1 MDLKLIAHRDNP
13 LTNYD
18 FSLARHQALMLVAGQ
33 VAIAG
38 VAALVCV
45 ASIGVQAGIA
55 AAVGGGIG
63 AAASLVQ
70 VVSGFRRSADG
81 NAKAIA
87 RGFYRGEALKIG
99 VTVLLFVLALRGRHF
114 TPGPLL
120 AGYVATFVAYWV
132 ALARYARA
140 PG

>member
-38 VAALVCV
+38 VAALVCA
-45 ASIGVQAGIA
+45 ASIGLQAGIA

-63 AAASLVQ
+63 AAASLAQ
-70 VVSGFRRSADG
+70 VASGFRRSAAG
-81 NAKAIA
+81 NAQAIA

-99 VTVLLFVLALRGRHF
+99 VTVLLFVAALRGRHF

-132 ALARYARA
+132 ALARMTRA
-140 PG
+140 P